1 MKINNKEVIKFTK
14 DDIKSVRLDS
24 HKYDTWATITLKTGV
39 EIRSHSFEFEQ
50 LVLDKYKSM
59 LRLVQIYT
67 LGYQTTTEKISSYS
81 IYTLPRNAGYHIILL

>member
-1 MKINNKEVIKFTK
+1 MKINNKAVIKFTK

-50 LVLDKYKSM
+50 LVLDKYKSYVAFGAITHTWLSM
-59 LRLVQIYT
+59 NNGEDFNI
-67 LGYQTTTEKISSYS
+67 
-81 IYTLPRNAGYHIILL
+81 

>member
-1 MKINNKEVIKFTK
+1 MKINNKAVIKFTK

-50 LVLDKYKSM
+50 LVLDKYKSYVAFGAITHTWLSM
-59 LRLVQIYT
+59 NNGEDFKV
-67 LGYQTTTEKISSYS
+67 
-81 IYTLPRNAGYHIILL
+81 